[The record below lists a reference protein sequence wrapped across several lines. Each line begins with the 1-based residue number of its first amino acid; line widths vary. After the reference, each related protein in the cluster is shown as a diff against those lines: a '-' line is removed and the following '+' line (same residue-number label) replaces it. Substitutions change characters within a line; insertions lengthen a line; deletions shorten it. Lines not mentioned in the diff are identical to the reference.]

1 MVYVRNALKKSWE
14 SLTMTD
20 KKTTRQWA
28 LNEGINPNRAQHV
41 RQDLGIG
48 EKLGAYWLLTQE
60 EWKLIK
66 ANMPGRGNWKRNK
79 GE

>member
-1 MVYVRNALKKSWE
+1 
-14 SLTMTD
+14 MTD

-48 EKLGAYWLLTQE
+48 EKLGAYWLITQE
-60 EWKLIK
+60 
-66 ANMPGRGNWKRNK
+66 
-79 GE
+79 